1 LFCLHKRLIPSG
13 KGYYSRD
20 TKGSKGSKGKGYY
33 SGGSGKGYYSRDT
46 KGSKGK
52 GSYSGGSGK
61 GSYSGGS
68 GKGYYSGGSGK
79 GYYSG
84 DTKGSEGKG
93 YYSADIKGKGSVAPP
108 PKGKGAPPP
117 KGKGAPPPEGKGKG
131 AGGEGCYRIPVLFFV
146 SEIEAAEYT
155 NSIGF
160 GLDAVPFYNPETGEQ
175 LGVYS
180 DFATE
185 TPGGTDECLVTGA
198 FSFGVGVETY
208 QSQIELQFT
217 CTSEYNAIVG
227 GTGEYGCASGYE

>member
-117 KGKGAPPPEGKGKG
+117 EGKGNG